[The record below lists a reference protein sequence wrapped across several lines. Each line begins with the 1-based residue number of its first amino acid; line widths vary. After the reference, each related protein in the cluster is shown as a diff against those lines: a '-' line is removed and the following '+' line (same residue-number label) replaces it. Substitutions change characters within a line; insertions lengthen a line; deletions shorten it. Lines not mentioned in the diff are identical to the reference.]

1 MRPRRLGR
9 GVMKGRH
16 LIPGVVALAFAAP
29 AFAGEPPVGNWR
41 IVEADYS
48 DQGHCAVTE
57 TIEISLSLRRVPS
70 GVEGEY
76 VEAQWRDGDFGNCRR
91 LGGFRATYTGTVS
104 PASAGSEGYVARLT
118 LRDCRDRGEPH
129 CRDLPRAA
137 TKPLKRSRDRDGVVL
152 DGIFL
157 GRDG

>member
-1 MRPRRLGR
+1 
-9 GVMKGRH
+9 MKGRH

-91 LGGFRATYTGTVS
+91 LGRFRATYTGTVS

-118 LRDCRDRGEPH
+118 LRDCRD
-129 CRDLPRAA
+129 LPRVAA
-137 TKPLKRSRDRDGVVL
+137 KPLKRSRDRDGVVL

>member
-1 MRPRRLGR
+1 MRTVFREATILGR
-9 GVMKGRH
+9 EPDGPLDIVVDDGR
-16 LIPGVVALAFAAP
+16 IA
-29 AFAGEPPVGNWR
+29 
-41 IVEADYS
+41 
-48 DQGHCAVTE
+48 
-57 TIEISLSLRRVPS
+57 
-70 GVEGEY
+70 
-76 VEAQWRDGDFGNCRR
+76 DFGNCRR

>member
-9 GVMKGRH
+9 GVMRGRH
-16 LIPGVVALAFAAP
+16 LISGVVALAFAAP
-29 AFAGEPPVGNWR
+29 AFAGEPRVGNWR

-118 LRDCRDRGEPH
+118 LRDCRD
-129 CRDLPRAA
+129 LPRVAA
-137 TKPLKRSRDRDGVVL
+137 KPLKRSRDRDGVVL